1 MGKEIKVKCFLRRSA
16 FGLVAVS
23 ASVLVGS
30 TVSAVDSPIEQP
42 RIIPNGGTL
51 TNLLG
56 NAPEKLALRN
66 VERAIDE
73 LKKQAIEDKEATTA
87 IEAASSD
94 ALEALADQA
103 DTLQS
108 EEAAAVQSDNAASD
122 ALEAL
127 ADQADA
133 LQSEE
138 AAVVKADNAAS
149 DALEALADQTDAL
162 QSEEAAVVQS
172 DNAASDALEAL
183 ADQADALQSEEAA
196 VVQSDNAASDAL
208 EALADQTDAL
218 QSEEAEV
225 VQSDNAASDA
235 WEKAATPIALD
246 VKKTKDTKP
255 VVKKEERQNVNTLPT
270 TGEESNPF
278 FTAAALAIM
287 VSTGVLVVSSK
298 CKEN

>member
-16 FGLVAVS
+16 FGLVSVS

-66 VERAIDE
+66 EERAIDE

-94 ALEALADQA
+94 ALEALADQ
-103 DTLQS
+103 T
-108 EEAAAVQSDNAASD
+108 
-122 ALEAL
+122 
-127 ADQADA
+127 DA

-138 AAVVKADNAAS
+138 AAVVKA
-149 DALEALADQTDAL
+149 
-162 QSEEAAVVQS
+162 
-172 DNAASDALEAL
+172 
-183 ADQADALQSEEAA
+183 
-196 VVQSDNAASDAL
+196 DNAASDAL

>member
-66 VERAIDE
+66 EERAIDE

-103 DTLQS
+103 D
-108 EEAAAVQSDNAASD
+108 
-122 ALEAL
+122 
-127 ADQADA
+127 
-133 LQSEE
+133 
-138 AAVVKADNAAS
+138 
-149 DALEALADQTDAL
+149 AL
-162 QSEEAAVVQS
+162 QSEEAAVVQ
-172 DNAASDALEAL
+172 L
-183 ADQADALQSEEAA
+183 
-196 VVQSDNAASDAL
+196 DNAASDAL

-235 WEKAATPIALD
+235 WEKAATSIALD

>member
-66 VERAIDE
+66 EERAIDE

-103 DTLQS
+103 D
-108 EEAAAVQSDNAASD
+108 
-122 ALEAL
+122 
-127 ADQADA
+127 A

-149 DALEALADQTDAL
+149 DTLEALADQTDAL
-162 QSEEAAVVQS
+162 QSEEAAVVK
-172 DNAASDALEAL
+172 A
-183 ADQADALQSEEAA
+183 
-196 VVQSDNAASDAL
+196 DNAASDAL

>member
-66 VERAIDE
+66 EERAIDE

-87 IEAASSD
+87 IEAAS
-94 ALEALADQA
+94 
-103 DTLQS
+103 
-108 EEAAAVQSDNAASD
+108 
-122 ALEAL
+122 
-127 ADQADA
+127 
-133 LQSEE
+133 
-138 AAVVKADNAAS
+138 
-149 DALEALADQTDAL
+149 
-162 QSEEAAVVQS
+162 
-172 DNAASDALEAL
+172 SDALEAL

-218 QSEEAEV
+218 QSEEAAV
-225 VQSDNAASDA
+225 VKADNAASDA

-287 VSTGVLVVSSK
+287 VSTGALVVSSK

>member
-1 MGKEIKVKCFLRRSA
+1 MGKEIKVKYFLRRSA

-30 TVSAVDSPIEQP
+30 TVSAVDSPIEQS

-66 VERAIDE
+66 EERAIDE

-103 DTLQS
+103 D
-108 EEAAAVQSDNAASD
+108 
-122 ALEAL
+122 
-127 ADQADA
+127 A

-138 AAVVKADNAAS
+138 AAVVQSDTAAS

-162 QSEEAAVVQS
+162 QSEEAAVVK
-172 DNAASDALEAL
+172 
-183 ADQADALQSEEAA
+183 AD
-196 VVQSDNAASDAL
+196 
-208 EALADQTDAL
+208 T
-218 QSEEAEV
+218 
-225 VQSDNAASDA
+225 AASDA
-235 WEKAATPIALD
+235 WEKAATLIALD

-287 VSTGVLVVSSK
+287 VSIGALVVSSK

>member
-1 MGKEIKVKCFLRRSA
+1 IKVKCFLRRSA

-66 VERAIDE
+66 EERAIDE

-94 ALEALADQA
+94 ALEALADQ
-103 DTLQS
+103 T
-108 EEAAAVQSDNAASD
+108 
-122 ALEAL
+122 
-127 ADQADA
+127 DA

-138 AAVVKADNAAS
+138 AAVVKA
-149 DALEALADQTDAL
+149 
-162 QSEEAAVVQS
+162 
-172 DNAASDALEAL
+172 
-183 ADQADALQSEEAA
+183 
-196 VVQSDNAASDAL
+196 DNAASDAL

>member
-1 MGKEIKVKCFLRRSA
+1 MGKEIKVKYFLRRSA

-66 VERAIDE
+66 EERAIDE

-87 IEAASSD
+87 IEAAS
-94 ALEALADQA
+94 
-103 DTLQS
+103 
-108 EEAAAVQSDNAASD
+108 
-122 ALEAL
+122 
-127 ADQADA
+127 
-133 LQSEE
+133 
-138 AAVVKADNAAS
+138 S

-183 ADQADALQSEEAA
+183 ADQADTLQSEEAA
-196 VVQSDNAASDAL
+196 A
-208 EALADQTDAL
+208 
-218 QSEEAEV
+218 

-278 FTAAALAIM
+278 FTATALAIM

>member
-66 VERAIDE
+66 EERAIDE

-103 DTLQS
+103 D
-108 EEAAAVQSDNAASD
+108 
-122 ALEAL
+122 
-127 ADQADA
+127 A

-138 AAVVKADNAAS
+138 AAVVQSDNAAS

-162 QSEEAAVVQS
+162 QSEEAAVVK
-172 DNAASDALEAL
+172 A
-183 ADQADALQSEEAA
+183 
-196 VVQSDNAASDAL
+196 DNAASDAL

-246 VKKTKDTKP
+246 VKKTKDTTP

>member
-66 VERAIDE
+66 EERAIDE

-127 ADQADA
+127 ADQA
-133 LQSEE
+133 
-138 AAVVKADNAAS
+138 
-149 DALEALADQTDAL
+149 
-162 QSEEAAVVQS
+162 
-172 DNAASDALEAL
+172 
-183 ADQADALQSEEAA
+183 
-196 VVQSDNAASDAL
+196 
-208 EALADQTDAL
+208 DAL

>member
-66 VERAIDE
+66 EERAIDE

-87 IEAASSD
+87 IEAVS
-94 ALEALADQA
+94 
-103 DTLQS
+103 
-108 EEAAAVQSDNAASD
+108 
-122 ALEAL
+122 
-127 ADQADA
+127 
-133 LQSEE
+133 
-138 AAVVKADNAAS
+138 S

-162 QSEEAAVVQS
+162 QSEEAAVVK
-172 DNAASDALEAL
+172 A
-183 ADQADALQSEEAA
+183 
-196 VVQSDNAASDAL
+196 DNAASDAL

>member
-1 MGKEIKVKCFLRRSA
+1 MGKEIKVKYFLRRSA

-66 VERAIDE
+66 EERAIDE

-94 ALEALADQA
+94 ALEAL
-103 DTLQS
+103 
-108 EEAAAVQSDNAASD
+108 V
-122 ALEAL
+122 
-127 ADQADA
+127 DQADA

-138 AAVVKADNAAS
+138 AAVVQSDTAAS

-162 QSEEAAVVQS
+162 QSEEAAVVK
-172 DNAASDALEAL
+172 
-183 ADQADALQSEEAA
+183 ADT
-196 VVQSDNAASDAL
+196 AASDAL
-208 EALADQTDAL
+208 EALADQTDAV
-218 QSEEAEV
+218 QSEEASV
-225 VQSDNAASDA
+225 VKADTAASDA
-235 WEKAATPIALD
+235 WEKAATPTALD
-246 VKKTKDTKP
+246 VKKTKDTTP

-287 VSTGVLVVSSK
+287 VSTGALVVSSK

>member
-1 MGKEIKVKCFLRRSA
+1 MGKEIKVKYFLRRSA

-66 VERAIDE
+66 EERAIDE

-94 ALEALADQA
+94 ALEAL
-103 DTLQS
+103 
-108 EEAAAVQSDNAASD
+108 V
-122 ALEAL
+122 
-127 ADQADA
+127 DQADA

-138 AAVVKADNAAS
+138 AAVVQSDTAAS

-162 QSEEAAVVQS
+162 QSEEAAVVKA
-172 DNAASDALEAL
+172 DTAASDALEAL
-183 ADQADALQSEEAA
+183 TDQTDAVQSEEAS
-196 VVQSDNAASDAL
+196 VVK
-208 EALADQTDAL
+208 ADT
-218 QSEEAEV
+218 
-225 VQSDNAASDA
+225 AASDA
-235 WEKAATPIALD
+235 WEKAATPTALD
-246 VKKTKDTKP
+246 VKKTKDTTP

-278 FTAAALAIM
+278 FTAAALAIT
-287 VSTGVLVVSSK
+287 VSTGALVVSSK

>member
-1 MGKEIKVKCFLRRSA
+1 MGKEIKVKYFLRRSA

-30 TVSAVDSPIEQP
+30 TLSAVDSPIEQS

-66 VERAIDE
+66 EERAIDE

-103 DTLQS
+103 D
-108 EEAAAVQSDNAASD
+108 
-122 ALEAL
+122 
-127 ADQADA
+127 A

-138 AAVVKADNAAS
+138 AAVVQSDTAAS

-162 QSEEAAVVQS
+162 QSEEAAVVK
-172 DNAASDALEAL
+172 
-183 ADQADALQSEEAA
+183 AD
-196 VVQSDNAASDAL
+196 
-208 EALADQTDAL
+208 T
-218 QSEEAEV
+218 
-225 VQSDNAASDA
+225 AASDA

-287 VSTGVLVVSSK
+287 VSIGALVVSSK

>member
-1 MGKEIKVKCFLRRSA
+1 MGKEIKVKYFLRRSA

-66 VERAIDE
+66 EERAIDE

-94 ALEALADQA
+94 ALEALADQ
-103 DTLQS
+103 T
-108 EEAAAVQSDNAASD
+108 
-122 ALEAL
+122 
-127 ADQADA
+127 DA

-162 QSEEAAVVQS
+162 QSEEAA
-172 DNAASDALEAL
+172 A
-183 ADQADALQSEEAA
+183 
-196 VVQSDNAASDAL
+196 
-208 EALADQTDAL
+208 
-218 QSEEAEV
+218 

>member
-30 TVSAVDSPIEQP
+30 TVSAVDSPIKQP

-66 VERAIDE
+66 EERAIDE

-87 IEAASSD
+87 IEAAS
-94 ALEALADQA
+94 
-103 DTLQS
+103 
-108 EEAAAVQSDNAASD
+108 SD

-162 QSEEAAVVQS
+162 QSEEASVVK
-172 DNAASDALEAL
+172 A
-183 ADQADALQSEEAA
+183 
-196 VVQSDNAASDAL
+196 DNAASDAL

>member
-1 MGKEIKVKCFLRRSA
+1 MGKEIKVKYFLRRSA

-66 VERAIDE
+66 EERAIDE

-94 ALEALADQA
+94 ALEAL
-103 DTLQS
+103 
-108 EEAAAVQSDNAASD
+108 
-122 ALEAL
+122 
-127 ADQADA
+127 
-133 LQSEE
+133 
-138 AAVVKADNAAS
+138 ADNAAS

-183 ADQADALQSEEAA
+183 ADQADTLQSEEAA
-196 VVQSDNAASDAL
+196 A
-208 EALADQTDAL
+208 
-218 QSEEAEV
+218 

-278 FTAAALAIM
+278 FTATALAIM
-287 VSTGVLVVSSK
+287 VSTGV
-298 CKEN
+298 

>member
-1 MGKEIKVKCFLRRSA
+1 MGKEIKVKYFLRRSA

-66 VERAIDE
+66 EERDIDE

-127 ADQADA
+127 ADQA
-133 LQSEE
+133 
-138 AAVVKADNAAS
+138 
-149 DALEALADQTDAL
+149 
-162 QSEEAAVVQS
+162 
-172 DNAASDALEAL
+172 
-183 ADQADALQSEEAA
+183 
-196 VVQSDNAASDAL
+196 
-208 EALADQTDAL
+208 DAL

>member
-66 VERAIDE
+66 EERAIDE

-172 DNAASDALEAL
+172 DNAASDA
-183 ADQADALQSEEAA
+183 
-196 VVQSDNAASDAL
+196 
-208 EALADQTDAL
+208 
-218 QSEEAEV
+218 
-225 VQSDNAASDA
+225 

>member
-66 VERAIDE
+66 EERAIDE

-103 DTLQS
+103 D
-108 EEAAAVQSDNAASD
+108 
-122 ALEAL
+122 
-127 ADQADA
+127 A

-149 DALEALADQTDAL
+149 DT
-162 QSEEAAVVQS
+162 
-172 DNAASDALEAL
+172 
-183 ADQADALQSEEAA
+183 
-196 VVQSDNAASDAL
+196 L

>member
-66 VERAIDE
+66 EERAIDE

-138 AAVVKADNAAS
+138 AAVVKA
-149 DALEALADQTDAL
+149 
-162 QSEEAAVVQS
+162 
-172 DNAASDALEAL
+172 
-183 ADQADALQSEEAA
+183 
-196 VVQSDNAASDAL
+196 DNAASDAL

>member
-1 MGKEIKVKCFLRRSA
+1 MRRSA

-66 VERAIDE
+66 EERAIDE

-103 DTLQS
+103 D
-108 EEAAAVQSDNAASD
+108 
-122 ALEAL
+122 
-127 ADQADA
+127 A

-138 AAVVKADNAAS
+138 AAVVKADTAAS

-162 QSEEAAVVQS
+162 QSEEAAVVKA
-172 DNAASDALEAL
+172 DTAASDALEAL
-183 ADQADALQSEEAA
+183 ADQADALQSEEAS
-196 VVQSDNAASDAL
+196 VVKA
-208 EALADQTDAL
+208 
-218 QSEEAEV
+218 
-225 VQSDNAASDA
+225 DNAASDA
-235 WEKAATPIALD
+235 WEKAATPTALD
-246 VKKTKDTKP
+246 VKKTKDTTP

-270 TGEESNPF
+270 TSEESNPF

-287 VSTGVLVVSSK
+287 VSTGALVVSSK

>member
-103 DTLQS
+103 D
-108 EEAAAVQSDNAASD
+108 
-122 ALEAL
+122 
-127 ADQADA
+127 A

-138 AAVVKADNAAS
+138 AAVVKA
-149 DALEALADQTDAL
+149 
-162 QSEEAAVVQS
+162 

>member
-1 MGKEIKVKCFLRRSA
+1 MGKEIKVKYFLRRSA

-66 VERAIDE
+66 EERAIDE

-94 ALEALADQA
+94 ALEALADQ
-103 DTLQS
+103 T
-108 EEAAAVQSDNAASD
+108 
-122 ALEAL
+122 
-127 ADQADA
+127 DA

-138 AAVVKADNAAS
+138 AAVVQSDTAAS

-162 QSEEAAVVQS
+162 QSEEAAVVKA
-172 DNAASDALEAL
+172 DTAASDALEAL
-183 ADQADALQSEEAA
+183 ADQADALQSEEAS
-196 VVQSDNAASDAL
+196 VVK
-208 EALADQTDAL
+208 ADT
-218 QSEEAEV
+218 
-225 VQSDNAASDA
+225 AASDA
-235 WEKAATPIALD
+235 WEKAATPTALD
-246 VKKTKDTKP
+246 VKKTKDTTP

-287 VSTGVLVVSSK
+287 VSTGALVVSSK

>member
-1 MGKEIKVKCFLRRSA
+1 MRRSA

-66 VERAIDE
+66 EERAIDE

-94 ALEALADQA
+94 ALEAL
-103 DTLQS
+103 
-108 EEAAAVQSDNAASD
+108 V
-122 ALEAL
+122 
-127 ADQADA
+127 DQADA

-138 AAVVKADNAAS
+138 AAVVQSDTAAS

-162 QSEEAAVVQS
+162 QSEEAAVVK
-172 DNAASDALEAL
+172 
-183 ADQADALQSEEAA
+183 ADT
-196 VVQSDNAASDAL
+196 AASDAL
-208 EALADQTDAL
+208 EALADQTDAV
-218 QSEEAEV
+218 QSEEASV
-225 VQSDNAASDA
+225 VKADTAASDA
-235 WEKAATPIALD
+235 WEKAATPTALD
-246 VKKTKDTKP
+246 VKKTKDTTP

-278 FTAAALAIM
+278 FTAAALAIT
-287 VSTGVLVVSSK
+287 VSTGALVVSSK

>member
-66 VERAIDE
+66 EERAIDE

-103 DTLQS
+103 D
-108 EEAAAVQSDNAASD
+108 
-122 ALEAL
+122 
-127 ADQADA
+127 A

-138 AAVVKADNAAS
+138 AAVVQSDNAAS
-149 DALEALADQTDAL
+149 DTLEALADQTDAL
-162 QSEEAAVVQS
+162 QSEEAAVVK
-172 DNAASDALEAL
+172 A
-183 ADQADALQSEEAA
+183 
-196 VVQSDNAASDAL
+196 DNAASDAL

-287 VSTGVLVVSSK
+287 VSTGALVVSSK

>member
-66 VERAIDE
+66 EERAIDE

-103 DTLQS
+103 D
-108 EEAAAVQSDNAASD
+108 
-122 ALEAL
+122 
-127 ADQADA
+127 
-133 LQSEE
+133 
-138 AAVVKADNAAS
+138 
-149 DALEALADQTDAL
+149 AL

-183 ADQADALQSEEAA
+183 ADQTDALQSEEAA

>member
-1 MGKEIKVKCFLRRSA
+1 MGKEIKVKYFLRRSA

-66 VERAIDE
+66 EERAIDE

-103 DTLQS
+103 DALQS
-108 EEAAAVQSDNAASD
+108 EEAAVVQSDTAASD

-127 ADQADA
+127 ADQTDA

-162 QSEEAAVVQS
+162 QSEEAAVVK
-172 DNAASDALEAL
+172 A
-183 ADQADALQSEEAA
+183 
-196 VVQSDNAASDAL
+196 
-208 EALADQTDAL
+208 
-218 QSEEAEV
+218 
-225 VQSDNAASDA
+225 DNAASDA

-278 FTAAALAIM
+278 FTATALAIM

>member
-1 MGKEIKVKCFLRRSA
+1 MGKEIKVKYFLRRSA

-66 VERAIDE
+66 EERAIDE

-103 DTLQS
+103 D
-108 EEAAAVQSDNAASD
+108 
-122 ALEAL
+122 
-127 ADQADA
+127 A

-138 AAVVKADNAAS
+138 AAVVKADTAAS
-149 DALEALADQTDAL
+149 DALEALADQTDAV
-162 QSEEAAVVQS
+162 QSEEASVVK
-172 DNAASDALEAL
+172 
-183 ADQADALQSEEAA
+183 AD
-196 VVQSDNAASDAL
+196 
-208 EALADQTDAL
+208 T
-218 QSEEAEV
+218 
-225 VQSDNAASDA
+225 AASDA
-235 WEKAATPIALD
+235 WEKAATPTALD
-246 VKKTKDTKP
+246 VKKTKDTTP

-287 VSTGVLVVSSK
+287 VSTGALVVSSK

>member
-66 VERAIDE
+66 EERAIDE

-103 DTLQS
+103 D
-108 EEAAAVQSDNAASD
+108 
-122 ALEAL
+122 
-127 ADQADA
+127 A

-138 AAVVKADNAAS
+138 AAVVKA
-149 DALEALADQTDAL
+149 
-162 QSEEAAVVQS
+162 
-172 DNAASDALEAL
+172 
-183 ADQADALQSEEAA
+183 
-196 VVQSDNAASDAL
+196 DNAASDAL

>member
-1 MGKEIKVKCFLRRSA
+1 M
-16 FGLVAVS
+16 
-23 ASVLVGS
+23 
-30 TVSAVDSPIEQP
+30 
-42 RIIPNGGTL
+42 
-51 TNLLG
+51 
-56 NAPEKLALRN
+56 
-66 VERAIDE
+66 
-73 LKKQAIEDKEATTA
+73 
-87 IEAASSD
+87 
-94 ALEALADQA
+94 ADQ
-103 DTLQS
+103 T
-108 EEAAAVQSDNAASD
+108 
-122 ALEAL
+122 
-127 ADQADA
+127 DA

-162 QSEEAAVVQS
+162 QSEEAAVVK
-172 DNAASDALEAL
+172 A
-183 ADQADALQSEEAA
+183 
-196 VVQSDNAASDAL
+196 DNAASDAL

-287 VSTGVLVVSSK
+287 VSTGALVVSSK

>member
-66 VERAIDE
+66 EERAIDE

-103 DTLQS
+103 D
-108 EEAAAVQSDNAASD
+108 
-122 ALEAL
+122 
-127 ADQADA
+127 A

-138 AAVVKADNAAS
+138 AAVVQSDNAAS

-162 QSEEAAVVQS
+162 QSEEAAVVK
-172 DNAASDALEAL
+172 A
-183 ADQADALQSEEAA
+183 
-196 VVQSDNAASDAL
+196 DNAASDAL

-287 VSTGVLVVSSK
+287 VSTGALVVSSK

>member
-66 VERAIDE
+66 EERAIDE

-87 IEAASSD
+87 IEAAS
-94 ALEALADQA
+94 
-103 DTLQS
+103 
-108 EEAAAVQSDNAASD
+108 
-122 ALEAL
+122 
-127 ADQADA
+127 
-133 LQSEE
+133 
-138 AAVVKADNAAS
+138 
-149 DALEALADQTDAL
+149 
-162 QSEEAAVVQS
+162 
-172 DNAASDALEAL
+172 SDALEAL

-208 EALADQTDAL
+208 EALADQADAL
-218 QSEEAEV
+218 QSE
-225 VQSDNAASDA
+225 
-235 WEKAATPIALD
+235 
-246 VKKTKDTKP
+246 
-255 VVKKEERQNVNTLPT
+255 
-270 TGEESNPF
+270 
-278 FTAAALAIM
+278 
-287 VSTGVLVVSSK
+287 
-298 CKEN
+298 

>member
-1 MGKEIKVKCFLRRSA
+1 MGKEIKVKYFLRRSA

-66 VERAIDE
+66 EERAIDE

-103 DTLQS
+103 D
-108 EEAAAVQSDNAASD
+108 
-122 ALEAL
+122 
-127 ADQADA
+127 A

-138 AAVVKADNAAS
+138 AAVVQSDTAVS

-162 QSEEAAVVQS
+162 QSEEAAVVK
-172 DNAASDALEAL
+172 
-183 ADQADALQSEEAA
+183 ADT
-196 VVQSDNAASDAL
+196 AASDAL
-208 EALADQTDAL
+208 EALADQTDAV
-218 QSEEAEV
+218 QSEEASV
-225 VQSDNAASDA
+225 VKADTAASDA
-235 WEKAATPIALD
+235 WEKAATPTALD
-246 VKKTKDTKP
+246 VKKTKDTTP

-287 VSTGVLVVSSK
+287 VSTGALVVSSK

>member
-1 MGKEIKVKCFLRRSA
+1 MGKEIKVKYFLRRSA

-66 VERAIDE
+66 EERAIDE

-103 DTLQS
+103 D
-108 EEAAAVQSDNAASD
+108 
-122 ALEAL
+122 
-127 ADQADA
+127 A

-138 AAVVKADNAAS
+138 AAVVQSDTAAS

-162 QSEEAAVVQS
+162 QSEEAAVVK
-172 DNAASDALEAL
+172 
-183 ADQADALQSEEAA
+183 AD
-196 VVQSDNAASDAL
+196 
-208 EALADQTDAL
+208 T
-218 QSEEAEV
+218 
-225 VQSDNAASDA
+225 AASDA

-287 VSTGVLVVSSK
+287 VSIGALVVSSK

>member
-1 MGKEIKVKCFLRRSA
+1 MGKEIKVKYFLRRSA

-66 VERAIDE
+66 EERDIDE

-87 IEAASSD
+87 I
-94 ALEALADQA
+94 EALADQA

-149 DALEALADQTDAL
+149 DALEALADQA
-162 QSEEAAVVQS
+162 
-172 DNAASDALEAL
+172 
-183 ADQADALQSEEAA
+183 
-196 VVQSDNAASDAL
+196 
-208 EALADQTDAL
+208 DAL

>member
-42 RIIPNGGTL
+42 RIIPNGGIL

-66 VERAIDE
+66 EERAIDE

-87 IEAASSD
+87 IEAAS
-94 ALEALADQA
+94 
-103 DTLQS
+103 
-108 EEAAAVQSDNAASD
+108 
-122 ALEAL
+122 
-127 ADQADA
+127 
-133 LQSEE
+133 
-138 AAVVKADNAAS
+138 
-149 DALEALADQTDAL
+149 
-162 QSEEAAVVQS
+162 
-172 DNAASDALEAL
+172 SDALEAL

-298 CKEN
+298 CKVQRKLVAICSSK

>member
-1 MGKEIKVKCFLRRSA
+1 MGKEIKVKYFLRRSA

-42 RIIPNGGTL
+42 RIIPNGRTL

-66 VERAIDE
+66 EERAIDE

-103 DTLQS
+103 D
-108 EEAAAVQSDNAASD
+108 
-122 ALEAL
+122 
-127 ADQADA
+127 A

-138 AAVVKADNAAS
+138 AAVVKADTAAS
-149 DALEALADQTDAL
+149 DALEALADQTDAV
-162 QSEEAAVVQS
+162 QSEEASVVK
-172 DNAASDALEAL
+172 
-183 ADQADALQSEEAA
+183 AD
-196 VVQSDNAASDAL
+196 
-208 EALADQTDAL
+208 T
-218 QSEEAEV
+218 
-225 VQSDNAASDA
+225 AASDA
-235 WEKAATPIALD
+235 WEKAATPTALD
-246 VKKTKDTKP
+246 VKKTKDTTP

-287 VSTGVLVVSSK
+287 VSTGALVVSSK

>member
-1 MGKEIKVKCFLRRSA
+1 MGKEIKVKYFLRRSA

-66 VERAIDE
+66 EERAIDE

-103 DTLQS
+103 D
-108 EEAAAVQSDNAASD
+108 
-122 ALEAL
+122 
-127 ADQADA
+127 A

-138 AAVVKADNAAS
+138 AAVVQSDTAAS

-162 QSEEAAVVQS
+162 QSEEAAVVK
-172 DNAASDALEAL
+172 
-183 ADQADALQSEEAA
+183 ADT
-196 VVQSDNAASDAL
+196 AASDAL
-208 EALADQTDAL
+208 EALADQTDAV
-218 QSEEAEV
+218 QSEEASV
-225 VQSDNAASDA
+225 VKADTAASDA
-235 WEKAATPIALD
+235 WEKAATPTALD
-246 VKKTKDTKP
+246 VKKTKDTTP

-287 VSTGVLVVSSK
+287 VSTGALVVSSK

>member
-1 MGKEIKVKCFLRRSA
+1 MGKEIKVKYFLRRSA

-66 VERAIDE
+66 EERAIDE

-94 ALEALADQA
+94 ALEALADQ
-103 DTLQS
+103 T
-108 EEAAAVQSDNAASD
+108 
-122 ALEAL
+122 
-127 ADQADA
+127 DA

-149 DALEALADQTDAL
+149 DALEALADQADTL
-162 QSEEAAVVQS
+162 QSEEAA
-172 DNAASDALEAL
+172 A
-183 ADQADALQSEEAA
+183 
-196 VVQSDNAASDAL
+196 
-208 EALADQTDAL
+208 
-218 QSEEAEV
+218 

-278 FTAAALAIM
+278 FTATALAIM

>member
-66 VERAIDE
+66 EERAIDE

-103 DTLQS
+103 DALQS
-108 EEAAAVQSDNAASD
+108 EEAAVVKADNAASD
-122 ALEAL
+122 TLEAL
-127 ADQADA
+127 ADQTDA

-162 QSEEAAVVQS
+162 QSEEAAVVKA
-172 DNAASDALEAL
+172 DNAASDTLEAL
-183 ADQADALQSEEAA
+183 ADQTDALQSEEAA
-196 VVQSDNAASDAL
+196 VVKADNAASDAL